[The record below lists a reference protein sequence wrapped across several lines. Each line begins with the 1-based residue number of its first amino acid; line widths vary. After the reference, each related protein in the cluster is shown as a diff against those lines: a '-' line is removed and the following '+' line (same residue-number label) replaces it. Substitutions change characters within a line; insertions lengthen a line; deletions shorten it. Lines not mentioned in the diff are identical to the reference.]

1 MDMLLIAN
9 LDSSFQAPQPQRCV
23 AWSHFR
29 KAPFVTRSAVKLQEL
44 AGRFEQTHFYEDVR
58 KKGSEVQRS
67 ELPV

>member
-1 MDMLLIAN
+1 MLLIAK
-9 LDSSFQAPQPQRCV
+9 LDNSFQAPQPHQCV

-29 KAPFVTRSAVKLQEL
+29 KAPFITQSAVKLQGL